1 MGRIMCSKAHHS
13 TSVPKDHPS
22 FIFWPL
28 TCCCENTFLAGKKQ
42 QKNKIDARREFSETF
57 EAFPKAADWNSA
69 AKERHLR
76 AAAALHY
83 AGNKSNS
90 SVPLFKEGFD
100 VTGISCSSLKEHQRY
115 LTPSTH
121 DIHCSGGH
129 VIGNASGSDVSFL
142 INALLTA
149 SNVINYPQSVLL
161 WSRPVATFEFAMQR
175 KNS

>member
-1 MGRIMCSKAHHS
+1 M
-13 TSVPKDHPS
+13 
-22 FIFWPL
+22 
-28 TCCCENTFLAGKKQ
+28 LA
-42 QKNKIDARREFSETF
+42 ETF
-57 EAFPKAADWNSA
+57 EAFPKAGDLNSA

-76 AAAALHY
+76 ADAALHY

-149 SNVINYPQSVLL
+149 SNVINYPPK
-161 WSRPVATFEFAMQR
+161 RTFVKPAGG
-175 KNS
+175 